1 MDIHNSGAE
10 LTTALF
16 RCAVNNQYHVGCLF
30 KTAEDKDEFLEAM
43 RESSKDNCWTMK
55 RGGIVQFDNGSTI
68 TAMSCEQSVNSR
80 IGRGRRYHEMLF
92 YGMDDELSQDVMSIY
107 QSLLMPYPGKLKR
120 PEDVEKKEEITYT
133 ETLDNFLDEF
143 KISE

>member
-16 RCAVNNQYHVGCLF
+16 RCALNNQYHVGCLF
-30 KTAEDKDEFLEAM
+30 KTAEDKDEFLAAM
-43 RESSKDNCWTMK
+43 RESSKENCWEMK
-55 RGGIVQFDNGSTI
+55 RGGIIQFDNGSTI
-68 TAMSCEQSVNSR
+68 TAMSCERSIGSR

-92 YGMDDELSQDVMSIY
+92 YGMDDLSSDVMSIY
-107 QSLLMPYPGKLKR
+107 QSLLVPYPTKLKTQ
-120 PEDVEKKEEITYT
+120 EDVVKKEEISYT
-133 ETLDNFLDEF
+133 ETLDNFLDAF